1 MPQAVKFIAVFLGV
15 YLVMQLAY
23 TGYLMLYA
31 PGIDGLS
38 YQTAKWVISFFNG
51 GSMIEIQGAAKM
63 QLSIHGKALVN
74 INEGC
79 NGLSVFIALVSF
91 LIAFGGTQKA
101 YLIFIPSSLVIL
113 FGSNILRLCSLIQIK
128 ASLPEWFNLFHDFV
142 FPTVLYLVA
151 FLIMVVWVKMGEKLT

>member
-15 YLVMQLAY
+15 YIAMQLAY
-23 TGYLMLYA
+23 TGYLMIFA

-38 YQTAKWVISFFNG
+38 YQTAKWVISFFDG
-51 GSMIEIQGAAKM
+51 GSMREIPGAAKM
-63 QLSIHGKALVN
+63 QLAIYGKVLIN

-91 LIAFGGTQKA
+91 LIAFGGTHKA
-101 YLIFIPSSLVIL
+101 YLIFIPLSLVIL

-128 ASLPEWFNLFHDFV
+128 SSLPKWFNLFHDFV

-151 FLIMVVWVKMGEKLT
+151 FLIMVVWVKLGDRRG